1 MARGRRV
8 TGVRPLASAIT
19 AATLL
24 LILAACAPIFP
35 PPAPAS
41 PFPETPAESPAPT
54 GMVEPLDAYGEADI
68 ARLREGGL
76 LVPVRGAVLNKI
88 EDSFDAPRDG
98 GRRHDSVDILAPR
111 GTAVLAAIDGTVLRV
126 GTNALGGNVIWMGD
140 DDQRFVLY
148 YAHLDRYARGIKQG
162 DRVVR
167 GTVLGYVGTT
177 GNSPPD
183 IPHLHFQLM
192 RITDVKKWWNGTPL
206 NPLPFFVSDVAL
218 TRTGLD

>member
-1 MARGRRV
+1 MG
-8 TGVRPLASAIT
+8 
-19 AATLL
+19 
-24 LILAACAPIFP
+24 
-35 PPAPAS
+35 
-41 PFPETPAESPAPT
+41 
-54 GMVEPLDAYGEADI
+54 EPLDLHGEADI
-68 ARLREGGL
+68 ARLRTSGL

-111 GTAVLAAIDGTVLRV
+111 GTAVLAAIDGTILRV
-126 GTNALGGNVIWMGD
+126 GTNALGGNVIWMD
-140 DDQRFVLY
+140 DDEQRFVLY

-162 DRVVR
+162 DRVMR

-177 GNSPPD
+177 GNAPPD

-192 RITDVKKWWNGTPL
+192 RITDIKKWWNGTPL
-206 NPLPFFVSDVAL
+206 NPLPFLVSDVVL

>member
-1 MARGRRV
+1 M
-8 TGVRPLASAIT
+8 RPIASAVT

-24 LILAACAPIFP
+24 LALAACAPILP

-41 PFPETPAESPAPT
+41 PFPEAPAESPAPT
-54 GMVEPLDAYGEADI
+54 DVAEPLDAYGEADI
-68 ARLREGGL
+68 ARLRAGGL

-88 EDSFDAPRDG
+88 DDSFDAPRDG

-111 GTAVLAAIDGTVLRV
+111 GTAVLAAIDGTILRV
-126 GTNALGGNVIWMGD
+126 GTNALGGNVIWMD
-140 DDQRFVLY
+140 DDEQRFVLY

-162 DRVVR
+162 DRVMR

-177 GNSPPD
+177 GNAPPD

-192 RITDVKKWWNGTPL
+192 RITDIKKWWNGTPL
-206 NPLPFFVSDVAL
+206 NPLPFLVSDVML